1 MSRSA
6 RKSVASVGVRST
18 DATPIRPLSTICPGA
33 RVQLLERANYG
44 GTMRPSWL
52 EAGTALLVTAHAGDP
67 CEAVLCRTTTPGASG
82 PYYLSPS
89 TSVRVLSERHARQN
103 VAPES
108 ETDPLRKAAS

>member
-1 MSRSA
+1 MARSS
-6 RKSVASVGVRST
+6 RKSAATGIASTSKE
-18 DATPIRPLSTICPGA
+18 PIRPLSSLYPGS
-33 RVQLLERANYG
+33 RVELLERANYG
-44 GTMRPSWL
+44 GTMRPAWL

-67 CEAVLCRTTTPGASG
+67 VEAVLVRSTTPGASG